1 MLATEL
7 LFVYVYCLVDD
18 AIKAGTL
25 LIPGHPGPAPACTD
39 AELLTIAL
47 VRHLL
52 GRRSEHGFLEEVRR
66 DWAHLFPRLPDQP
79 EANRRI
85 RWLWGA
91 FEQLRTAWAAAVPPG
106 PVQQIDTSALP
117 VKHPSR
123 VRGSDGWTGPGN
135 DLAARFGR
143 DGAHAE
149 WFYGFRLAVR
159 ADLGRRIVRAWSI
172 VPAAVDERQIGTDLV
187 TGAAAIDALLQ
198 DKGFTG
204 TRFAAE
210 MADAGIEVIIPPT
223 RAQRQTMP
231 KPLQR
236 LIARLRNRVETSFKE
251 ITDQMELARH
261 GAHTFEGLLTRT
273 AAVLAAH
280 TLLLTELANT
290 M

>member
-18 AIKAGTL
+18 AIKAGAL
-25 LIPGHPGPAPACTD
+25 LIPRRPGPAPACTD

-52 GRRSEHGFLEEVRR
+52 GRRSESGFLAEIRR
-66 DWAHLFPRLPDQP
+66 DWPHLFPRLPDQP
-79 EANRRI
+79 EVNRRT

-91 FEQLRTAWAAAVPPG
+91 FEQLRAARAATVPAD
-106 PVQQIDTSALP
+106 PVQQIDTSAIP

-123 VRGSDGWTGPGN
+123 VRGADQWTGPGT
-135 DLAARFGR
+135 
-143 DGAHAE
+143 
-149 WFYGFRLAVR
+149 
-159 ADLGRRIVRAWSI
+159 DLGRRIVRAWSI

-187 TGAAAIDALLQ
+187 TGDAAAIDALLP

-204 TRFAAE
+204 RRFAAE
-210 MADAGIEVIIPPT
+210 MADGGIDVLIPPT
-223 RAQRQTMP
+223 RVQRTTMP
-231 KPLQR
+231 KTLQR
-236 LIARLRNRVETSFKE
+236 LIARLRNRVETSFRE

-273 AAVLAAH
+273 VAVLAAH
-280 TLLLTELANT
+280 TLLLTELGNA